1 MRAALGFLT
10 VLGGAPTPGPT
21 TLRWFP
27 VAGLGL
33 GTVVGLVWWGAGE
46 WWPPLVAAVLVVGVD
61 LALTGLLHVDGL
73 ADTADGLLVHGAD
86 RDRRLTIMAAPDV
99 GAYGAAVVALVLLAR
114 VAALAAIAPDV
125 VLLAALW
132 GAARSCM
139 AVVAGSV
146 PYARE
151 HGLASA
157 FLGPGATAA
166 GAVGLVAALLLAG
179 IGSTWGAVAG
189 VVAVALVAGT
199 VARVARHRLGGFTG
213 DVLGAAGLL
222 GETAGLLVAAA
233 RW

>member
-1 MRAALGFLT
+1 MWAALGFLT
-10 VLGGAPTPGPT
+10 VLGGSPAPGPT

-27 VAGLGL
+27 GVGVGL

-73 ADTADGLLVHGAD
+73 ADTADGLLVHDAD
-86 RDRRLTIMAAPDV
+86 RNRRLAIMATPDV
-99 GAYGAAVVALVLLAR
+99 GAYGAAAVALVLLAR
-114 VAALAAIAPDV
+114 VAALAALAPDV
-125 VLLAALW
+125 VLLGALW
-132 GAARSCM
+132 GAGRSSM
-139 AVVAGSV
+139 AVIAGHL

-151 HGLASA
+151 QGLASA
-157 FLGPGATAA
+157 FLGPGAAAA
-166 GAVGLVAALLLAG
+166 GAVGLVTCLLLAG

-189 VVAVALVAGT
+189 VIALALVAGT
-199 VARVARHRLGGFTG
+199 VARVARRRLGGFTG